1 MATMVLPTINVRDAV
16 LRALRGSECQ
26 PMQLLK
32 NLGQL
37 GYADSDIKRA
47 VSELIHEGQIQLT
60 SHRMLKVPEE
70 PAA

>member
-1 MATMVLPTINVRDAV
+1 MAAMVLPTANVREAV
-16 LRALRGSECQ
+16 LQVLRGSECQ

-32 NLGQL
+32 DLGQF
-37 GYADSDIKRA
+37 YADSDIKRA

-60 SHRMLKVPEE
+60 SHRVLKVPEE